1 MHSGSR
7 AVNAERGSRHQL
19 RPVTSHPI
27 PAPALTPCLSPPA
40 ADMVVSYSRLGLYPQ
55 RLFSEVATATTSSMS
70 NFSPPTLADLL
81 EAFAATGHKDPQM
94 LAR

>member
-1 MHSGSR
+1 
-7 AVNAERGSRHQL
+7 
-19 RPVTSHPI
+19 
-27 PAPALTPCLSPPA
+27 
-40 ADMVVSYSRLGLYPQ
+40 MVVSYSRLGLYPQ

>member
-1 MHSGSR
+1 MSVPR
-7 AVNAERGSRHQL
+7 AALLHPYISLPSRHCSPCPHSDPL
-19 RPVTSHPI
+19 
-27 PAPALTPCLSPPA
+27 PAPPA

-55 RLFSEVATATTSSMS
+55 RLFSEVATSTTSSMS

-81 EAFAATGHKDPQM
+81 EAFAATGHKDLQM